1 MVSGDIL
8 NFAFMLIILAFLLIS
23 YFKSGFHFSHFRII
37 AAWISVFLILITV
50 YAFRFEMIDFK
61 NRILAV
67 LLPSYSWSQKAG
79 ELTIARHANGHFY
92 LYAYSE
98 DNKKVV
104 FLVDTGA
111 SNIALTMEDA
121 ITLGVDTRYLRYT
134 QRYNTA
140 NGENYGAP
148 VTIRQMKIGEK
159 IFYNVRAHIIATGLD
174 TSLLGM
180 SILDDFQAFEIN
192 RDLLTLRY

>member
-1 MVSGDIL
+1 MISGDIL
-8 NFAFMLIILAFLLIS
+8 NFVFMLIILAFLLIS
-23 YFKSGFHFSHFRII
+23 YFKSGIGFNHFKLI
-37 AAWISVFLILITV
+37 AVWISLFIILIAV
-50 YAFRFEMIDFK
+50 YAFRFEIVDVK

-67 LLPSYSWSQKAG
+67 LVPSYSWSQKPG
-79 ELTIARHANGHFY
+79 EITIARHANGHFY
-92 LYAYSE
+92 LSAYSE
-98 DNKKVV
+98 DNQKVT

-111 SNIALTMEDA
+111 TNLALTMKDA

-134 QRYNTA
+134 QRYSTA

-148 VTIRQMKIGEK
+148 VTIRQMKIGDK
-159 IFYNVRAHIIATGLD
+159 IFYNVRAHILATGLD

-180 SILDDFQAFEIN
+180 SILDDFKDFQIN

>member
-1 MVSGDIL
+1 MISGDIL
-8 NFAFMLIILAFLLIS
+8 NFVFMLIILAFLLIS

-134 QRYNTA
+134 QRYSTA